1 MKKKWIISA
10 GVALALGA
18 LATSRGSS
26 PSPVSRATAGG
37 ALALGAL
44 ATVAVAEPGEKM
56 REHRQPT
63 PWMLG
68 RLDLTDE
75 QKEQLQ
81 ALRKEHVEA
90 RREQREA
97 MAAMGKEQRD
107 AVMNILTDEQQ
118 ESLKE
123 MRAKRGKFFDRRGWE
138 GKDRHDMRRGGKGRH
153 DAQRGGQGAFSRLD
167 LTDEQKEQ
175 FVELRQGAPHRDTRN
190 ASKAPHGF
198 GKRLDRRAARKA
210 RRDEGRGVLRR
221 QTRTRQAVSTD
232 SYFPSRRGV
241 AGLLR
246 VFYTLSGSTT
256 TIENKNCNKYGSSD
270 VQIRP
275 TTSLCNVQY
284 PVWQSTLFFSIFS
297 HTPLT
302 LNNHTS

>member
-18 LATSRGSS
+18 LAT
-26 PSPVSRATAGG
+26 
-37 ALALGAL
+37 
-44 ATVAVAEPGEKM
+44 VAVAERGEKM
-56 REHRQPT
+56 REHRQPM

-97 MAAMGKEQRD
+97 MAAMGKEQRE

-118 ESLKE
+118 EILKE
-123 MRAKRGKFFDRRGWE
+123 MRSKRGKFFDRRGGK

-153 DAQRGGQGAFSRLD
+153 DARRGGQGAFSRLD

-175 FVELRQGAPHRDTRN
+175 FKELRTEHRTEIRETRQKHRT
-190 ASKAPHGF
+190 ALESVLTDEQREKLEEMKDEAFYGG
-198 GKRLDRRAARKA
+198 GKR
-210 RRDEGRGVLRR
+210 GRGRR
-221 QTRTRQAVSTD
+221 
-232 SYFPSRRGV
+232 
-241 AGLLR
+241 
-246 VFYTLSGSTT
+246 
-256 TIENKNCNKYGSSD
+256 
-270 VQIRP
+270 
-275 TTSLCNVQY
+275 
-284 PVWQSTLFFSIFS
+284 
-297 HTPLT
+297 
-302 LNNHTS
+302 